1 MRENQDKDLSVHSQY
16 QEKQGPEKTVLLNVI
31 ERGPENPTEAPH
43 LPPIALLHGMF
54 GRARNLGFVQRR
66 LATTRRT
73 LALDLRNHGE
83 SPHGPVTYQA
93 MADDVLETLQ
103 HHNALPAMILG
114 HSMGGKTAMMLAL
127 THPTQVHSLVVVD
140 IAPAQG
146 GFTRMDIPAGLENL
160 EFPPTLDLAGA
171 NALLRPL
178 IPNESVRQLMIQNMR
193 LGDHPGWQIGLHD
206 IMAGLPAI
214 MGWPD
219 LPENCVYN
227 GPTLFIRGE
236 ISPYIQPRNYPIMR
250 KLFPHH
256 TLETISGAGH
266 WVHADAP
273 RRFAELVEE
282 FSKL

>member
-1 MRENQDKDLSVHSQY
+1 
-16 QEKQGPEKTVLLNVI
+16 
-31 ERGPENPTEAPH
+31 
-43 LPPIALLHGMF
+43 MF

-160 EFPPTLDLAGA
+160 EFPHVGPCRGKRAA
-171 NALLRPL
+171 APL

-227 GPTLFIRGE
+227 GPTLFIRGNL
-236 ISPYIQPRNYPIMR
+236 SLYPAPQLSHHAQAFSAPYAGNHKWR
-250 KLFPHH
+250 
-256 TLETISGAGH
+256 GALG
-266 WVHADAP
+266 P
-273 RRFAELVEE
+273 CRRTKTVC
-282 FSKL
+282 